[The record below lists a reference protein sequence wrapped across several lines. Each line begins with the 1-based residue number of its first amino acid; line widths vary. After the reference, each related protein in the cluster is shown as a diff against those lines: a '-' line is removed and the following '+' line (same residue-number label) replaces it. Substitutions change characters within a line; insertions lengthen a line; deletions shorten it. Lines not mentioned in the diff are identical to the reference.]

1 MKRIFAPTLLALAI
15 SAEVNAMAGFPPFPP
30 PPQLNCAAPVP
41 VTAGSAYRMV
51 QCSIR
56 GYPYALDIAHV
67 SIILPPTPKAD
78 LVISRHGYTRFPI
91 TCTNNNGSSPG
102 QIVIK
107 TCAPY
112 EPDQLIYGS
121 NPALYPWGGPFLG
134 INNEGYVAAAA
145 VEWVAMHYSVAWE
158 HGITLQGSSEG
169 GDFAMFQSMIMP
181 EPWRSMIMTVDAK
194 RVFTMFTKLKCVPGK
209 ACKLADAM
217 RAWGPY
223 DISQLDVEKFFAS
236 GRADNIH
243 FSIDGATNDDLGYVD
258 VAFFHLCDQY
268 KISCRGTFDLGGHEL
283 YGEPGINLPR
293 MTYETG
299 SQRPRNDQPRIIF
312 TNSSANN
319 YGARGHYNLGL
330 SWIAGE
336 KAAAELGTYRIYLRY
351 RQYTALGGGL
361 GETPF
366 TVTTNVTIRG
376 IKLTAGDIVHY
387 SMNDESGEAL
397 VLKDGEVSL
406 PYLTLK
412 SSASYSTL
420 VITK

>member
-1 MKRIFAPTLLALAI
+1 MTRTLALLALAI
-15 SAEVNAMAGFPPFPP
+15 NASAYGMASMPPYPP

-41 VTAGSAYRMV
+41 VTTGSAYKMV
-51 QCSIR
+51 QCWIR
-56 GYPYALDIAHV
+56 GYPYALDTAHV

-107 TCAPY
+107 TCASY

-134 INNEGYVAAAA
+134 VNNEGYVAAAA
-145 VEWVAMHYSVAWE
+145 VEWVAQHYSVDWT

-169 GDFAMFQSMIMP
+169 GDFAMFQSMILP

-217 RAWGPY
+217 RAWGNY

-243 FSIDGATNDDLGYVD
+243 FSIDGATNDDLGLVD
-258 VAFFHLCDQY
+258 LEFFRLCDKY
-268 KISCRGTFDLGGHEL
+268 KISCRGTWDLGGHEL

-293 MTYETG
+293 MVYEDF
-299 SQRPRNDQPRIIF
+299 SNRPRNDRPRVIF
-312 TNSSANN
+312 TESSANN
-319 YGARGHYNLGL
+319 YGARGHYNIGL
-330 SWIAGE
+330 SGFVGVSDGGRLGE
-336 KAAAELGTYRIYLRY
+336 NVYLRY
-351 RQYTALGGGL
+351 RRYTALGGGIPD
-361 GETPF
+361 TDP
-366 TVTTNVTIRG
+366 TVTTTVTLRG
-376 IKLTAGDIVHY
+376 MKQLHAGDVVHY
-387 SMNDESGEAL
+387 TLNENSGEAL
-397 VLKDGEVSL
+397 VLKDGEVTI
-406 PYLTLK
+406 PYLALK
-412 SSASYSTL
+412 TSAIYTNL
-420 VITK
+420 TITRM